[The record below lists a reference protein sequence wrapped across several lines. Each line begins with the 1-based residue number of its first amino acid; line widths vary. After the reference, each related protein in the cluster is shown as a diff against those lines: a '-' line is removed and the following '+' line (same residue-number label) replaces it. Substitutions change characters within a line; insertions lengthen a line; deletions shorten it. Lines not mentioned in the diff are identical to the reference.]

1 MPAVLGIDH
10 IYLAVQDL
18 ERAERFY
25 DRVML
30 GILGFRK
37 SRFTLESDPHV
48 HYFNRHFGFVLRP
61 AAAAARPEA
70 CAAGLHHLCFR
81 VADVAAVTAVA
92 AQLRAAGLPATEAE
106 HHPEYAE
113 DYWAVYFSDPDGT
126 RLEVT
131 NYRRERR
138 ERHERWEEA
147 GG

>member
-61 AAAAARPEA
+61 AAAAAAATLPGSAPPPAMIPRPRGISA
-70 CAAGLHHLCFR
+70 
-81 VADVAAVTAVA
+81 
-92 AQLRAAGLPATEAE
+92 
-106 HHPEYAE
+106 
-113 DYWAVYFSDPDGT
+113 
-126 RLEVT
+126 
-131 NYRRERR
+131 
-138 ERHERWEEA
+138 
-147 GG
+147 